1 MYSMPRPFSQTKL
14 RVKIAS
20 FDMIDDIIDDL
31 NKGDKN
37 ASGDLAKSLKVEVEE
52 GGSLISVRFKAKEYW
67 KYVDGGRR
75 PGKRP
80 PIAPL
85 ERWIVKKLGLSDED
99 SIKSI
104 AFAIANKIKKKGI
117 KPTYIFR
124 DNVRKFKGKLRIL
137 LTDVSKEDVTKEIR
151 KILNRK

>member
-1 MYSMPRPFSQTKL
+1 MPRSFSQTKL

-37 ASGDLAKSLKVEVEE
+37 ASGDLAKSLKVEVAE